1 MSVINGIEV
10 VLTKEGEGDWVA
22 SLTNVLGDEIVGYG
36 ETEHQAIEDLR
47 TALYHRGEYGMS
59 EKTMNEKIATGV
71 DEFSRSRCSSG
82 REANRH

>member
-1 MSVINGIEV
+1 MLKYIFRKSLTIKKGCSIVIVRRHTNKRGNNMSVINGVEV

-47 TALYHRGEYGMS
+47 TAIYHRGE
-59 EKTMNEKIATGV
+59 
-71 DEFSRSRCSSG
+71 
-82 REANRH
+82 